1 MRQTNFVPTGVV
13 MLKVSSLLCSTMAS
27 ASVLLMVDTVLL
39 RGVSVWP
46 SLLSIFSAGRE
57 FI

>member
-1 MRQTNFVPTGVV
+1 